1 VPVALASAVG
11 GHPLVAQTLAR
22 RGILTPAAAVAFL
35 DSDAYLPTP
44 PEALPGMARAV
55 NRLWRAVRGGEP
67 ICVWGDFDV
76 DGQTATALLVGTLAD
91 LGASVSYHVPVRETA
106 SHGVDL
112 PNLKHVIAAGAR
124 LILTC
129 DTGVS
134 AHEAASYARSQGVDM
149 IITDHHELG
158 ASLPDAT
165 AVINPKLLP
174 SRQHPLADLP
184 GVGVAYKLAEA
195 LYERARRSQDAARHL
210 DLVALGI
217 VADLALQ
224 RGDTRY
230 LLQRGLTALRGTQR
244 PGLVALL
251 EKAEL
256 DPTWLSEEHIG
267 FVLGPRLNAAGRLAD
282 ANACVDLLTTGD
294 IGRARILAA
303 DLEALNAR
311 RKLLCNQVEQG
322 AEAQIARDPSL
333 LEGGA
338 LVLANPA
345 WPAGIIGIVASR
357 LVERYGKPTILISS
371 PSGELARASA
381 RSVTGVNIT
390 AALAAHAELLVN
402 FGGHPMA
409 AGFGIDPER
418 IPELRRALSRTVAT
432 MLADAH
438 VETGLR
444 IDGILPLAELTPA
457 LADDL
462 GRLAPFGPGN
472 PPLTLLAE
480 RLRARPGKKVGR
492 NEEHRL
498 VIVTDEAGGKRQVI
512 WWDGGSEPLPEGRFD
527 LAYLARNSTYR
538 GLRELQ
544 VEWVDARACAQAEAE
559 VKVKAKAEIEIED
572 YRTVDQPR
580 VALAELVERG
590 EVAVWREGEGATEI
604 PGYDRWHLSRAAT
617 LVIWIAPPG
626 PAELRAALAQVE
638 PARVCLFGRDP
649 GADTSEMFI
658 RQLSGLVRHALKI
671 YNGRA
676 PVAQL
681 AAATAHREATVRLG
695 LAWLAARGHIRV
707 VEETNGEVQLAA
719 GDGLAAPE
727 TEIKALD
734 DRLASALAETAA
746 YRVHFRKADV
756 AALVR
761 R

>member
-1 VPVALASAVG
+1 M
-11 GHPLVAQTLAR
+11 T
-22 RGILTPAAAVAFL
+22 
-35 DSDAYLPTP
+35 
-44 PEALPGMARAV
+44 
-55 NRLWRAVRGGEP
+55 
-67 ICVWGDFDV
+67 
-76 DGQTATALLVGTLAD
+76 
-91 LGASVSYHVPVRETA
+91 
-106 SHGVDL
+106 
-112 PNLKHVIAAGAR
+112 
-124 LILTC
+124 
-129 DTGVS
+129 
-134 AHEAASYARSQGVDM
+134 AHEAASYARGQGVDM

-165 AVINPKLLP
+165 AIINPKLLE
-174 SRQHPLADLP
+174 SRTHPLADLP

-195 LYERARRSQDAARHL
+195 LYERARRPSDAARHL

-217 VADLALQ
+217 VADLAVL

-230 LLQRGLTALRGTQR
+230 LLQRGLTALRGTVR
-244 PGLVALL
+244 PGLVALM

-282 ANACVDLLTTGD
+282 ANVCVDLLTTGD

-311 RKLLCNQVEQG
+311 RKLLCNQVEGG

-357 LVERYGKPTILISS
+357 LVERYGKPTILIAS
-371 PSGELARASA
+371 PPGEVARASA
-381 RSVTGVNIT
+381 RSVAGVNIT
-390 AALAAHAELLVN
+390 AALTVHASLLVN

-418 IPELRRALSRTVAT
+418 IPELRRALSRTVAG
-432 MLADAH
+432 MLAEAH
-438 VETGLR
+438 VEIGLR
-444 IDGILPLAELTPA
+444 IDGFLRLAELTPA

-472 PPLTLLAE
+472 PPLTLAAE

-492 NEEHRL
+492 NAEHQL
-498 VIVTDEAGGKRQVI
+498 VIVTDEAGGERQVI

-527 LAYLARNSTYR
+527 LAYVARNSTYR
-538 GLRELQ
+538 GTRELQ
-544 VEWVDARACAQAEAE
+544 VEWVEARLCAEAE
-559 VKVKAKAEIEIED
+559 VEVKAKVKAEVEVED
-572 YRTVDQPR
+572 YRDAPQPR
-580 VALAELVERG
+580 EVLAGLVERG
-590 EVAVWREGEGATEI
+590 EVAVWREGEDARDI
-604 PGYDRWHLSRAAT
+604 PGYDRWNLPQMAT
-617 LVIWIAPPG
+617 LVIWTAPPG
-626 PAELRAALAQVE
+626 PAELRAVLAQVR
-638 PARVCLFGRDP
+638 PVRVCLFGRDP
-649 GADTSEMFI
+649 GADTAEAFV
-658 RQLSGLVRHALKI
+658 RRLTGLVKHALSAR
-671 YNGRA
+671 GGCA

-681 AAATAHREATVRLG
+681 AAATAQREATVRLG
-695 LAWLAARGHIRV
+695 LAWLAARGHIRI

-727 TEIKALD
+727 AEIKALD
-734 DRLASALAETAA
+734 ARLRAALAETAA
-746 YRVHFRKADV
+746 YRSYFREADA